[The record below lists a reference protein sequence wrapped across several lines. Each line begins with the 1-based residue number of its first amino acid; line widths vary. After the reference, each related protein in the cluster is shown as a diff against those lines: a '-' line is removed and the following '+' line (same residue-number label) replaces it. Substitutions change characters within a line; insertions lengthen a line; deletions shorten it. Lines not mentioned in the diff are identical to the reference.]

1 MDRNNPRNIILNMLT
16 ETLDKGRLSHI
27 VLREVF
33 EKEQPNARDRAFI
46 NRTFSGTL
54 ETLVRLDYEIGA
66 FSSVPMRKMKP
77 VIRNILR
84 MSLYQMRFMDS
95 VPSYSCIN
103 EAVKLTKKRG
113 FGNLS
118 GFVNG
123 LLRTLDSKADS
134 LVLPDHV
141 RCCAP
146 EWIYRLIEDQYGKE
160 RTVRF
165 FEKVKEEKD
174 GVYVRLN
181 CTRYS
186 ADEIIHTLE
195 KDGCNVQ
202 RIPQA
207 EQCFM
212 VSGFDSLTS
221 LDAFQ
226 KGMIIMQ
233 DPSSVMALEDA
244 LRFLNAPSF
253 IIDVCAAP
261 GGKSMFLAEHFPD
274 AAVSARDLS
283 EEKVSLIRQ
292 NISRT
297 GLSNIHPA
305 AHDALVS
312 DETVIKK
319 ADLVIADLPCSG
331 LGVIGKKPDILYRLK
346 PGDPE
351 ELAKLQRSILTVV
364 QEYVKPEG
372 ILLYST
378 CTVTEKENKE
388 NADWFRSNFEFE
400 QLQEKQFFP
409 GEDPYDGFYY
419 SVFRKGKA

>member
-1 MDRNNPRNIILNMLT
+1 MLT

-33 EKEQPNARDRAFI
+33 EKEQPDARDRAFI
-46 NRTFSGTL
+46 NRVFSGTL
-54 ETLVRLDYEIGA
+54 ETLVRLDHEIGA
-66 FSSVPMRKMKP
+66 FSSVPVRKMKP

-84 MSLYQMRFMDS
+84 MSLYQMQFMES

-103 EAVKLTKKRG
+103 EAVKLAKKRG

-123 LLRTLDSKADS
+123 LLRTLDSRADS

-146 EWIYRLIEDQYGKE
+146 EWIYRLMENQYGKE
-160 RTVRF
+160 RTIRF
-165 FEKVKEEKD
+165 FEKAKEEKD

-181 CTRYS
+181 CTRYPAS
-186 ADEIIHTLE
+186 EIIRTLE
-195 KDGCNVQ
+195 EDGCKIQ
-202 RIPQA
+202 KIPQA
-207 EQCFM
+207 KECCL
-212 VSGFDSLTS
+212 VSGFESLTS

-233 DPSSVMALEDA
+233 DPSSVMALDDVS
-244 LRFLNAPSF
+244 RFLKTPSSV
-253 IIDVCAAP
+253 IDVCAAP
-261 GGKSMFLAEHFPD
+261 GGKSMYFAEHFPD
-274 AAVSARDLS
+274 ASVSARDLS
-283 EEKVSLIRQ
+283 EEKIGLIRQ
-292 NISRT
+292 NIRRT
-297 GLSNIHPA
+297 GLHNIHPMV
-305 AHDALVS
+305 HDALIS
-312 DETVIKK
+312 DNTVKK
-319 ADLVIADLPCSG
+319 TADLVIADLPCSG

-346 PGDPE
+346 PEDPE
-351 ELAKLQRSILTVV
+351 ELAKLQRSILSVV

-388 NADWFRSNFEFE
+388 NADWFRSSFDFE
-400 QLQEKQFFP
+400 QILEKQFLP
-409 GEDPYDGFYY
+409 GEDPFDGFYY
-419 SVFRKGKA
+419 SVFRRRKA